1 MRRIC
6 VRGIIYD
13 DNQMFFIHR
22 VKNDREYYV
31 FPGGGVENRET
42 LLEALNRELSEE
54 INVKVRFIK
63 ELYTLVTEDRIEHYM
78 LCQYLSGEFGI
89 GNGPEYT
96 ANDYKTHGEYHPVKI
111 KITDLI
117 NYNIVPESIKKQ
129 VLIDLAIDNTLL
141 SIEGQE
147 IE

>member
-13 DNQMFFIHR
+13 DSQLLLIR
-22 VKNDREYYV
+22 RIRSDREYYV

-42 LLEALNRELSEE
+42 LLEALNRELIEE
-54 INVKVRFIK
+54 IGVKTRFIK
-63 ELYTLVTEDRIEHYM
+63 ELYTLVTDERIEHYM
-78 LCQYLSGEFGI
+78 LCQYVSGDFGM
-89 GNGPEYT
+89 GKGPEYT
-96 ANDYKTHGEYHPVKI
+96 SEEYKSHGEYHPVKI
-111 KITDLI
+111 KVSDIA
-117 NYNIVPESIKKQ
+117 NYNVVPEKIKEQ
-129 VLIDLAIDNTLL
+129 LLIDLAIDHTLL